1 MITTNPVG
9 GWSWETKE
17 DKPGQDLAL
26 RCGRTVLKVWA
37 TMHALGIVNGD
48 ATADIS
54 TRAEDDHAVL
64 FTRKQIHA
72 TLADAADDSGL
83 FAVLRSTDL
92 ERVGVVEVNLTTP
105 GTCMRNGKAHRV
117 EKLFVISAEE
127 WASGAGT
134 VTLDT
139 YSDAWM
145 SHDLRGHRQPEIQK
159 ENAPRLKAALTAITR
174 MVGVEV
180 VASDFTSYGI
190 PTKDGFEDLPDEDP
204 DILDSWYM
212 AEVPRRTGW
221 LQSFLPPNSPRFAAE
236 TDAPVSFVEV
246 ARGGRTVGYLWAAE
260 DGVAAGFEPRTP
272 AGDEAL
278 DAGQDWLMR
287 LSEAKQRGLTP
298 AQALHE
304 LASWPGSTRSGTVV
318 PGTQQEAS
326 SLEDL
331 QDLSGRE

>member
-9 GWSWETKE
+9 SWSWETKE
-17 DKPGQDLAL
+17 GKPGQDLAL
-26 RCGRTVLKVWA
+26 RCGRRILQVWA
-37 TMHALGIVNGD
+37 AMHDIGIVSSD
-48 ATADIS
+48 ATADV
-54 TRAEDDHAVL
+54 TMRAEDDHSVL
-64 FTRKQIHA
+64 STHRRVHA
-72 TLADAADDSGL
+72 SLVDGAGGSEL

-92 ERVGVVEVNLTTP
+92 EPVGVVEVGLTTP
-105 GTCMRNGKAHRV
+105 GTCVRNGKAHRV
-117 EKLFVISAEE
+117 EKLFVISVEE

-139 YSDAWM
+139 YSDVWM
-145 SHDLRGHRQPEIQK
+145 SHDLRGHRQPGIQK

-174 MVGVEV
+174 TLGVEV

-212 AEVPRRTGW
+212 AEVPRRTEW
-221 LQSFLPPNSPRFAAE
+221 LQSCLPPNSPRFAAE
-236 TDAPVSFVEV
+236 TDSPVSFVEV
-246 ARGGRTVGYLWAAE
+246 ARDSRTVGYLWVAE

-298 AQALHE
+298 AQAVRE
-304 LASWPGSTRSGTVV
+304 LTSWPGSARSGTVV
-318 PGTQQEAS
+318 PGTQQVAS

>member
-1 MITTNPVG
+1 MG
-9 GWSWETKE
+9 SWSWETREEKS
-17 DKPGQDLAL
+17 GQGLAL
-26 RCGRTVLKVWA
+26 RCGRTALKAWA
-37 TMHALGIVNGD
+37 AIHALGIVSGD
-48 ATADIS
+48 AMADI
-54 TRAEDDHAVL
+54 TMRAEDDHAVL
-64 FTRKQIHA
+64 FARKRVRA
-72 TLADAADDSGL
+72 ALADAADDSEL
-83 FAVLRSTDL
+83 FAALRSTDL
-92 ERVGVVEVNLTTP
+92 GQVSVVEVNLTTP

-139 YSDAWM
+139 YSDACM

-174 MVGVEV
+174 MVAVEV

-212 AEVPRRTGW
+212 AEVPRRTEW

-287 LSEAKQRGLTP
+287 LSEAKQRGLAP